1 MLTIYAIPVSL
12 YCAKLRILLRR
23 KGLEWEEVLPPGG
36 YGSDAYKTVVPSGNL
51 PALVHEGMTLGDSEA
66 IAEYLEERFPE
77 PSLLPGDAAAR
88 AKARERGRFHDTRLE
103 PALRAVFPYM
113 PGRPAAPEGFL
124 EYQSTELSARL
135 AQLAALLAD
144 TPSAGESLTL
154 GDCGYPITFAWL
166 EALAPPMGLAIDWP
180 EGVSAYR
187 RRIEALPA
195 VAAELA
201 DYMPKL
207 RAFLARPVHDE

>member
-12 YCAKLRILLRR
+12 YCAKLRITLRH

-36 YGSDAYKTVVPSGNL
+36 YGSDEYKTVVPSGNL

-66 IAEYLEERFPE
+66 IAEYLQERFPE
-77 PSLLPGDAAAR
+77 PSMLPGGPAER

-103 PALRAVFPYM
+103 PTLRAVFPYM
-113 PGRPAAPEGFL
+113 PGRPAAPDGFL
-124 EYQSTELSARL
+124 ENQSTELSARL
-135 AQLAALLAD
+135 HQLGAMLAD
-144 TPSAGESLTL
+144 TPEAGDTLTL
-154 GDCGYPITFAWL
+154 GDCGYPITLEWL
-166 EALAPPMGLAIDWP
+166 DALAPAMGMAIDWP
-180 EGVSAYR
+180 DTVTAYR
-187 RRIEALPA
+187 QRIEAHPA